1 MPDKIPLGNSHVCT
15 IANLHLPPSLSHPDR
30 RSIRSS
36 VATLLCRP
44 RSQVR
49 IICGDLNE
57 HLRPNGGGWLS
68 KALSPT
74 GIWAG
79 YRSPCPPG
87 AGTNH
92 VRASSRELDWILIS
106 PDTPCLACSKTL
118 LPGLSTHSALQ
129 VDLTIPYASIARLDP
144 CGRQFRHNRATDD
157 QVQSAADVVS
167 LLLWWAAAALLP
179 PDSTVRLCWDGM
191 RLHIPSASRRLLARP
206 RDIQEAAQALA
217 AHVAP
222 CITDCLCHFDS
233 CRAGW

>member
-30 RSIRSS
+30 RSICSS

-68 KALSPT
+68 KALPQQASGLAIAAPT
-74 GIWAG
+74 
-79 YRSPCPPG
+79 PPG

-118 LPGLSTHSALQ
+118 LPGSPHTALSRWTSPSPMLPLPAWTPAVASFGTTGPPTTRFSLKPTSSPCYYGGLPQPSFPLTPQFASAGTACDSTSPLH
-129 VDLTIPYASIARLDP
+129 PGACWHA
-144 CGRQFRHNRATDD
+144 
-157 QVQSAADVVS
+157 
-167 LLLWWAAAALLP
+167 LLLFRKQP
-179 PDSTVRLCWDGM
+179 KP
-191 RLHIPSASRRLLARP
+191 
-206 RDIQEAAQALA
+206 
-217 AHVAP
+217 
-222 CITDCLCHFDS
+222 
-233 CRAGW
+233 